1 MSFSLDNKLVF
12 IGSFQ
17 SSSSDSLVKSLSENV
32 FKNLSQKFDS
42 EVLDLLKQKRSYPY
56 GHMCDFERT
65 NETLPS
71 KNKFLISLGGKR
83 ISDEK
88 YQHIFKVWNEFAM
101 NKFED

>member
-1 MSFSLDNKLVF
+1 
-12 IGSFQ
+12 
-17 SSSSDSLVKSLSENV
+17 
-32 FKNLSQKFDS
+32 
-42 EVLDLLKQKRSYPY
+42 
-56 GHMCDFERT
+56 MCDFERT